1 MTPHQLHAQANLIAL
16 KAVWGPLLRAAR
28 RAAGASGDDR
38 GTVQAWRPGSGVHSG
53 RTGDQIL
60 DAILRETEIS
70 ENPYQA
76 RADRTHETMLWL
88 AKKLEVPVM
97 PYDDA
102 IGALVEVVHLLRPA
116 TALEL
121 AMWAGAEDRAIR
133 QLLREPADRARLAG
147 INCPRC
153 DTAGTLVIRT
163 ANPSVLDRPVICEA
177 PGCSLDGV
185 VPSIWTRDQI
195 AAELDPPQAAA

>member
-28 RAAGASGDDR
+28 RAAGAAGDDR
-38 GTVQAWRPGSGVHSG
+38 GTVQAWRPGSGVHGG

-60 DAILRETEIS
+60 EAILRNS
-70 ENPYQA
+70 ASAANPYQE
-76 RADRTHETMLWL
+76 RAERTRGTLDWL
-88 AKKLEVPVM
+88 AEKLEVPVL
-97 PYDDA
+97 PFDDVIA
-102 IGALVEVVHLLRPA
+102 ALIEIVHLLRPG

-133 QLLREPADRARLAG
+133 QLLREPEDRARLAG

-153 DTAGTLVIRT
+153 DTGGSLTIRT
-163 ANPSVLDRPVICEA
+163 ANPSVLDRPIICEA
-177 PGCSLDGV
+177 RGCTIDGV

-195 AAELDPPQAAA
+195 AAELDAPQAAA